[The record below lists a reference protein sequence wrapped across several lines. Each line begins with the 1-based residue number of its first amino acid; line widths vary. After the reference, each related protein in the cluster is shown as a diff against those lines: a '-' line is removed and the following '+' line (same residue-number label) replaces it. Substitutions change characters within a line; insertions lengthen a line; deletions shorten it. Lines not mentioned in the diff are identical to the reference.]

1 MIRTHSFAIGIESF
15 IKDRVPIMTSRL
27 HLRNFTL
34 TALVAALW
42 LTGAMTGRAHA
53 DELNVYNWS
62 DNIADDT
69 VSGFEKQSGIPTR
82 YDVYDGDETLQAKLL
97 AGSSGYDV
105 VVPSSGYA
113 GKQIQAGV
121 YQKLDK
127 SRIPNL
133 SNLDPVLMKLV
144 ASADPGNQYTVP
156 WSWGTDGLGY
166 NATKIGQVLGKDA
179 PLDSWDLLFDPQYVS
194 KLKGCGVSVLD
205 SPEDTFAVGLIYL
218 HKDPN
223 STNPADYQAVYQLYR
238 TIRPYITQF
247 NSSGYINDLANNDVC
262 LALAWSGDVA
272 IAKARAEEAHR
283 SYEIRYTIPKG
294 AGILWFDLMAVP
306 KDAPHSEAAMQWIN
320 YILQPKVSADI
331 TNQVFYPNA
340 NATARPLIKPA
351 ILENPAI
358 YPGPER
364 LKSLTLQVP
373 LPADIMRLENR
384 LWAQIKTGR

>member
-1 MIRTHSFAIGIESF
+1 MPHTNPVRSA
-15 IKDRVPIMTSRL
+15 
-27 HLRNFTL
+27 TL
-34 TALVAALW
+34 TAVFAATVCLF
-42 LTGAMTGRAHA
+42 GANPCRAFA
-53 DELNVYNWS
+53 EELNVYNWS

-69 VSGFEKQSGIPTR
+69 VPGFEKQTGIHTR

-113 GKQIQAGV
+113 AKQIQAGV

-133 SNLDPVLMKLV
+133 SNLDPVLMKML

-156 WSWGTDGLGY
+156 WSWGTDGLGM
-166 NATKIGQVLGKDA
+166 NATKVAEVLGKDA
-179 PLDSWDLLFDPQYVS
+179 PLDSWELLFNPQYVS

-205 SPEDTFAVGLIYL
+205 SPEDTFAVGLVYL

-272 IAKARAEEAHR
+272 IAKERAEEAHR
-283 SYEIRYTIPKG
+283 SYEIRYSIPSG
-294 AGILWFDLMAVP
+294 PGILWFDLMAVP

-340 NATARPLIKPA
+340 NAVARPLIKPA
-351 ILENPAI
+351 ILENAAI
-358 YPGPER
+358 YPAPDR
-364 LKSLTLQVP
+364 LKSLTLQAP
-373 LPADIMRLENR
+373 LPAEILRLENR
-384 LWAQIKTGR
+384 LWAQLKAGR